1 MIADERRLIHAL
13 AHDHA
18 LDGNFERLGDQH
30 GERRLMTLSLR
41 MRYRVHGD
49 APVAIHL
56 QCNLVLG
63 NHAGIRVFN
72 HRRNAAAPQF
82 ARLLRCGTARR
93 VPAPIRS
100 FERFFQQ
107 AREVCIFVNGARG
120 RLVWKRF
127 GWNEITLAQFG
138 RVDVQ
143 FVRCL
148 AHQPLYRIGDIGP
161 PRAAIVTD
169 RRSIRER
176 DAPSPVQ
183 RGYAIGSGE
192 TDNRIANSGY
202 RSGWCRVSA
211 DICDPIESHGKELAA
226 AIGRKL
232 AAHHPGPAV
241 GIREKRFGSRR
252 NPLHWPP
259 RGSCRHHHSAVLRVT
274 HTAAAKSSAHVACDD
289 FDPVLGHPGI
299 TGELHTQHVGA
310 LHACMHGVALRA
322 LLERD
327 QTSARL
333 HGTRHDPRAHELES
347 GNVRRLG
354 ESRFH
359 RGGISR
365 FALEGHIARHVLM
378 ELRRAGGE
386 RLFRI
391 NGAWQI
397 FVLHLYQCT
406 RILGT
411 VHGLGNDQR
420 HGFADKSNSPVCKHG
435 RVRFVGEPVALI
447 VAESVHSAQD
457 ACALIEVQY
466 EDLPCAVDPEEAL
479 APSAPQ
485 LHENVP
491 GNMSFECEAG
501 DAGAVEAAFAEAAHV
516 TRLKLM
522 STRVVPSPM
531 EPRACLITFE
541 RRTERY
547 TVHAC
552 VQGANMLRMQLAGY
566 ARVPEDRI
574 EVIARDVGGGFG
586 SRSMGYPEYCAVM
599 MAARTTGRPVKWVS
613 TRSEAFLSD
622 THGRSSV
629 MSGELALDR
638 GGKFLAMRFDW
649 VADVGAYTTPPGAI
663 ATIRNPIICLTGAY
677 RIPALY
683 GRWRVSFTNAA
694 PIGNYRGAGRP
705 DIAYAI
711 ERLVSQAAAELDV
724 DAAELRK
731 RNFIPPEAFPYKTPT
746 GSTYENA
753 DFPGLLEKALKAS
766 DWSGYPARRAAS
778 EQAGKLRGRGIST
791 VIENTNAGMVA
802 KDQIALEVDSDGR
815 VTVHSVAHSQGQG
828 HETTLAMLVAKALE
842 IRVERVIVRQ
852 GVDEPPLVGNHTGGS
867 RNTVGPGSICYVT
880 ALKLIEHA
888 KSLVAEQLG
897 VEPSQVDY
905 ASGKFHCSE
914 PEKTL
919 TLAEVANK
927 KNISIVGE
935 GSFGSTFPNDC
946 HIAEVEI
953 DPDTG
958 LTTIV
963 SYVAI
968 LSLIHISEPTR

>member
-1 MIADERRLIHAL
+1 MNRQFFEVDGVRVSRLEDLRLVTGCGKYASDWDSPGQLYGYFLRSDRAHA
-13 AHDHA
+13 
-18 LDGNFERLGDQH
+18 RIV
-30 GERRLMTLSLR
+30 SLHVEAAR
-41 MRYRVHGD
+41 KHPGVHGVVTGED
-49 APVAIHL
+49 AVRAGYVQPVSFF
-56 QCNLVLG
+56 NLTG
-63 NHAGIRVFN
+63 KNGMRA
-72 HRRNAAAPQF
+72 
-82 ARLLRCGTARR
+82 R
-93 VPAPIRS
+93 VP
-100 FERFFQQ
+100 
-107 AREVCIFVNGARG
+107 
-120 RLVWKRF
+120 
-127 GWNEITLAQFG
+127 
-138 RVDVQ
+138 
-143 FVRCL
+143 
-148 AHQPLYRIGDIGP
+148 
-161 PRAAIVTD
+161 
-169 RRSIRER
+169 
-176 DAPSPVQ
+176 Q
-183 RGYAIGSGE
+183 R
-192 TDNRIANSGY
+192 
-202 RSGWCRVSA
+202 
-211 DICDPIESHGKELAA
+211 
-226 AIGRKL
+226 
-232 AAHHPGPAV
+232 
-241 GIREKRFGSRR
+241 
-252 NPLHWPP
+252 
-259 RGSCRHHHSAVLRVT
+259 
-274 HTAAAKSSAHVACDD
+274 
-289 FDPVLGHPGI
+289 PVL
-299 TGELHTQHVGA
+299 A
-310 LHACMHGVALRA
+310 
-322 LLERD
+322 
-327 QTSARL
+327 
-333 HGTRHDPRAHELES
+333 
-347 GNVRRLG
+347 
-354 ESRFH
+354 
-359 RGGISR
+359 
-365 FALEGHIARHVLM
+365 
-378 ELRRAGGE
+378 
-386 RLFRI
+386 
-391 NGAWQI
+391 
-397 FVLHLYQCT
+397 
-406 RILGT
+406 
-411 VHGLGNDQR
+411 
-420 HGFADKSNSPVCKHG
+420 HG

-501 DAGAVEAAFAEAAHV
+501 DAAAVEAAFAEAAHV

-531 EPRACLITFE
+531 EPRACLVTFE
-541 RRTERY
+541 QRTERY

-566 ARVPEDRI
+566 TRVPEDRI

-731 RNFIPPEAFPYKTPT
+731 RNFIPPAAFPYKTPT

-766 DWSGYPARRAAS
+766 DWSGYSARRAAS
-778 EQAGKLRGRGIST
+778 EKAGKLRGRGIST

-842 IRVERVIVRQ
+842 IPVERVIVRQ

-927 KNISIVGE
+927 KHISIVGE

-946 HIAEVEI
+946 HITEVEI

-958 LTTIV
+958 LTTII
-963 SYVAI
+963 SYVAVDDFGVVI
-968 LSLIHISEPTR
+968 NEAIVEGQLHGAVVQGAGQVFGEHAIYDRDSGTLLTGSFVEYYMQRAGLIREICMIAHPTPSRVSPLGVKGMGEAGCAASLPALANAVMDALRPFGIEHLDMPLTPAKIWSAIHQSKRH